1 MLTGFD
7 YAVLVIVGL
16 SLLIGLLRGA
26 VKEVLSLA
34 GWVAAFLVANA
45 FAGYLA
51 VNLTPLTSNPALRT
65 VAAYG
70 VLFFA
75 TLLLFM
81 LLKIAFSELI
91 KAMGLGGVDRLLGLF
106 VGAARGVLIVL
117 ITVLA
122 AGMTTLPQE
131 PFWRSAV
138 SAAWFEILAVTVRP
152 WLPGEIAR
160 RINFHPDMK
169 A

>member
-26 VKEVLSLA
+26 VKEVLSLV
-34 GWVAAFLVANA
+34 GWVAAFFVANM
-45 FAGYLA
+45 FASYLA
-51 VNLTPLTSNPALRT
+51 ASLTPLNNNPALQT
-65 VAAYG
+65 VTAYV
-70 VLFFA
+70 VLFIA
-75 TLLLFM
+75 TLLLVT
-81 LLKIAFSELI
+81 LLKIALSELI
-91 KAMGLGGVDRLLGLF
+91 KAMGLGGLDKLLGVF

-117 ITVLA
+117 IIVLG
-122 AGMTTLPQE
+122 AGMTTLPRE
-131 PFWRSAV
+131 PFWRGAV
-138 SAAWFEILAVTVRP
+138 SAAWFETLAIAVKP

-160 RINFHPDMK
+160 RINFHPPMK